1 MLYIKFTITYPEK
14 MTAFSA
20 LYEHMRAVRTPG
32 YQEKEATIDWHT
44 ATDAEIDDFMDE
56 DTPKI
61 ALFHQLFPAYAQQFL
76 SGYFSYENN
85 KSRLVREDLLP
96 FFNYLEYGF
105 EVDLY
110 PLEWLSSHEVLL
122 KFATGNYPYGGM
134 DRFLMT
140 LKAFELRPVECFDG
154 FEVYQF
160 LWTTDYEHDALVLK
174 EKTTEYIASF
184 KSK

>member
-1 MLYIKFTITYPEK
+1 MTFSKIITHFSSFLLLINTILYFKSF
-14 MTAFSA
+14 AFFK
-20 LYEHMRAVRTPG
+20 TT
-32 YQEKEATIDWHT
+32 Q
-44 ATDAEIDDFMDE
+44 AEIDDFMDE

-140 LKAFELRPVECFDG
+140 LKAFELRPDDVDTIRT
-154 FEVYQF
+154 
-160 LWTTDYEHDALVLK
+160 LMSLYENTEMDDKFKTMK
-174 EKTTEYIASF
+174 EKYDSL
-184 KSK
+184 K